1 MQLRSIAANPGHRRI
16 SGDLAKW
23 STVDYIDTVGGVVFH
38 VEAPPEVSGRY
49 VASLLGSAI

>member
-38 VEAPPEVSGRY
+38 VEAPPEVPGRY